1 MKNNI
6 IFFFAHQDDELGI
19 ISIIENYANQ
29 DNSNVICLFMTD
41 GGLKSETRNHESTKV
56 LKRIGVQSK
65 NIRFIGKDLNFKDG
79 HLSKN
84 ISKLS
89 DWINSFLSKVENIES
104 MYVTA
109 YEGGHQDH
117 DALHVAT
124 VIASKKNNLKNKLF
138 QFPLY
143 NSYKCLKPFFAVLS
157 PLPVN
162 GEIIKIPISLKD
174 RIKGT
179 LFCLSY
185 PSQIKTWIGL
195 FPFFLFYF
203 LTNNSLKIQKVS
215 VERVLEKPHEGSLL
229 YETRKFY
236 TWDKFSKDIKPI
248 I

>member
-1 MKNNI
+1 MRLI
-6 IFFFAHQDDELGI
+6 IF
-19 ISIIENYANQ
+19 
-29 DNSNVICLFMTD
+29 
-41 GGLKSETRNHESTKV
+41 
-56 LKRIGVQSK
+56 
-65 NIRFIGKDLNFKDG
+65 IRLNFKDG

-185 PSQIKTWIGL
+185 PSQIKTPTELGMGDKGTMKQLTYNIAGVIDYINIL
-195 FPFFLFYF
+195 KIVLFYKMF
-203 LTNNSLKIQKVS
+203 CYCFVLVPTYVLSLFGKNFS
-215 VERVLEKPHEGSLL
+215 VCLV
-229 YETRKFY
+229 
-236 TWDKFSKDIKPI
+236 
-248 I
+248 